1 MKTLFFYIIPGD
13 KVFYCNRLIH
23 RPSVVSF
30 GGKVWRENVGIPY
43 VQKHFLCS
51 SLRYVCT

>member
-30 GGKVWRENVGIPY
+30 GGEVWRENVGIPY